1 MLVDEALDLGDSDD
15 AGGRG
20 GARSGDMLLGA
31 EAFAQGQVFPRHHR
45 GHGFARLHLLSYE
58 GAHTLGI
65 AVLIYSKEKACAGSL
80 TAFFSCPLFRSFPL
94 DPSSSHD
101 STAV

>member
-1 MLVDEALDLGDSDD
+1 MRGVWARS
-15 AGGRG
+15 RG
-20 GARSGDMLLGA
+20 GARSGDMLRA
-31 EAFAQGQVFPRHHR
+31 EAGAQGQDLPRRRR
-45 GHGFARLHLLSYE
+45 GHGFARRPLLSYE

-65 AVLIYSKEKACAGSL
+65 AVLIYSKEKTCAGSL